1 MLKCKVTYSRLFRNA
16 GTGKNINASK
26 KIHIVSAPG
35 IPAGISAKDR
45 PGEKLRR
52 KTAQLFSCG
61 KADSRIIMETVFIYQ
76 SNDIQEESHAD
87 RF

>member
-76 SNDIQEESHAD
+76 SNDTQEDSHAD